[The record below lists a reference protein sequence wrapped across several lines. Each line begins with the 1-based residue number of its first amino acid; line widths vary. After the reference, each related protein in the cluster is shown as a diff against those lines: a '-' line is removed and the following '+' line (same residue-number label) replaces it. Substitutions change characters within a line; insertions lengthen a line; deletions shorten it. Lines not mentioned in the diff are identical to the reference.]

1 MVRYI
6 ITVKPTCF
14 GVAFTTT
21 TMPVIIAATLAVLD
35 LNNGLKNTWER
46 VKSLAFLYCKS
57 QILFKK

>member
-35 LNNGLKNTWER
+35 LNNGLKTRGKE
-46 VKSLAFLYCKS
+46 
-57 QILFKK
+57 